1 MSGTRLTIL
10 EYPDPRLKTRAQ
22 PVAAVDDGL
31 RRLMDDML
39 ATLRAT
45 QSLGLAA
52 TQVDVHL
59 RVIVIDQRRCAQA
72 KEPEGADG
80 EEAAGALVLVNPE
93 ILSRELPGMSEEQCL
108 SVPGIA
114 AAVPRS
120 LRVRVRAQGRDGAPF
135 ELDAEGLLAVCIQ
148 HEVEHL
154 DGTLFI
160 DHLSWFKRL
169 RVRRALRARAATA
182 SA

>member
-22 PVAAVDDGL
+22 PVAAVDEGL

-59 RVIVIDQRRCAQA
+59 RVVVIDQRRC
-72 KEPEGADG
+72 EGAG
-80 EEAAGALVLVNPE
+80 EPAGATDEGALVLVNPE

-108 SVPGIA
+108 SVPGIT

-169 RVRRALRARAATA
+169 RVRHALRARAAGA
-182 SA
+182 